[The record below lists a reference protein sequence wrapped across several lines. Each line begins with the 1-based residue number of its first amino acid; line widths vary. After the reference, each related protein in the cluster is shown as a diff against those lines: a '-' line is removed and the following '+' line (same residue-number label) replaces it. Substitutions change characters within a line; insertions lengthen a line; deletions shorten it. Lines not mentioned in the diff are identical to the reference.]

1 MSAYTLGGS
10 LMNSAENF
18 PWIPFYTNF
27 ADALVPYQHK
37 RGKLLSK
44 LQDAFSSIHMNLPT
58 LEEKGREPEDIDPF
72 TVFALF
78 NKTNLSNATRQ
89 GIISALKAEF
99 TVAGEVPDDFPGI
112 PVLSPFSAAFYAFK
126 KERKNEDIENLWH
139 VFDCALTLAAKDTP
153 QNRDAFCAAFDQALA
168 QRQVKWNLSMGLF
181 WIRPF
186 AFLNLDRCNRDF
198 LEEHQAQFPFLEKVP
213 ATIFKTVPNGSTYL
227 SLCDAFKELFSSGH
241 SAYSSFPDLSREAWF
256 YSKRQPAPKKEKDA
270 PSPAP
275 QPQPLVSQTSGGT
288 YTREDF
294 LNEVFLEAHEYDEL
308 ARTLKHK
315 KNLILQGPPG
325 VGKTYVAKRLAA
337 ALAGRKDTGR
347 VKLIQF
353 HQNMSYEDFIMGF
366 RPTESGF
373 ELKPGVFYTFCKEA
387 EKEKDT
393 PYFLIIDEINRGN
406 TSKIFGDMFMLLEND
421 KRGTGNEV
429 QLLYKD
435 EKFSI
440 PKNLYI
446 IGTMN
451 TADRS
456 LAMLDYALRRRFAF
470 YDLKPAFDEGS
481 KFSKDAEGLKSEELH
496 ALLKAIRVLNDK
508 IAHDPAL
515 GEGFCI
521 GHSYFIDKN
530 NTRVS
535 ADHLDTIVKYE
546 LIPLIREYCYD
557 DPEKAEK
564 WSEPLSAAIK

>member
-1 MSAYTLGGS
+1 MKT
-10 LMNSAENF
+10 AENF

-37 RGKLLSK
+37 RDELIEKLV
-44 LQDAFSSIHMNLPT
+44 AVFASIDMKFPT
-58 LEEKGREPEDIDPF
+58 LEKDGLPEDMDPF

-78 NKTNLSNATRQ
+78 NKNNTNDKRQ
-89 GIISALKAEF
+89 AIIRGLKAAF
-99 TVAGEVPDDFPGI
+99 DVAGEVPDDFPGI
-112 PVLSPFSAAFYAFK
+112 PILDPRSAAFYGFRGNRGEK
-126 KERKNEDIENLWH
+126 DIENLWKIFLH
-139 VFDCALTLAAKDTP
+139 ALDLSARDMP
-153 QNRDAFCAAFDQALA
+153 QNREAFCVAFDQAEA
-168 QRQVKWNLSMGLF
+168 QNRIKWNLTMGLF
-181 WIRPF
+181 WIRPY
-186 AFLNLDRCNRDF
+186 AFLNLDGCNQKYLRAH
-198 LEEHQAQFPFLEKVP
+198 LAQFPFLEKAP
-213 ATIFKTVPNGSTYL
+213 ATIFKSVPNGSTYL
-227 SLCDAFKELFSSGH
+227 SLCDDFKTLFSSGH
-241 SAYSSFPDLSREAWF
+241 SAYSSFPDLSRKAWF
-256 YSKRQPAPKKEKDA
+256 YSQRHPAPTP

-275 QPQPLVSQTSGGT
+275 QPQPPAPQPVRGD

-294 LNEVFLEAHEYDEL
+294 LDEVFLEAHEYDAL
-308 ARTLKHK
+308 VRALKHK

-325 VGKTYVAKRLAA
+325 VGKTFVAKRLAY

-347 VKLIQF
+347 VKAIQF

-373 ELKPGVFYTFCKEA
+373 ELKPGVFYTFCNEA

-421 KRGTGNEV
+421 KREPGNEV

-440 PKNLYI
+440 PENLYI

-470 YDLKPAFDEGS
+470 YDLKPAFGTG
-481 KFSKDAEGLKSEELH
+481 KFVRYAENLESAQLDALIEV
-496 ALLKAIRVLNDK
+496 IRQLNAE
-508 IAHDPAL
+508 ISQDPAL

-521 GHSYFIDKN
+521 GHSYFSNWKKGKVPAVELR
-530 NTRVS
+530 TV
-535 ADHLDTIVKYE
+535 VEQE
-546 LIPLIREYCYD
+546 LIPLVREYWYD
-557 DPEKAEK
+557 DRAKAAG
-564 WSEPLSAAIK
+564 WSEKLRAALQ